1 MLLWHLDLTA
11 VFPSRSKVPKLLLI
25 RWSRVSK
32 GIFGPQLAAPNI
44 SLPGTPIRS
53 DWDRW
58 TCLYLSSD
66 NNGDRSWHAANK
78 ATKSFSFSSLS
89 FVEVHT
95 DTCCFTHT
103 TKELLSSPILIVK
116 SATSPS
122 RPERNSGKC
131 GPEWLWNAE
140 GRVRHL
146 PPPPGPRY
154 TRDSC
159 APTA

>member
-1 MLLWHLDLTA
+1 MLLWHLHLTA
-11 VFPSRSKVPKLLLI
+11 VFPTRSKVTKLQRFPKNFWTSVGSTKHLLT
-25 RWSRVSK
+25 WN
-32 GIFGPQLAAPNI
+32 PNQI
-44 SLPGTPIRS
+44 
-53 DWDRW
+53 W
-58 TCLYLSSD
+58 TCLYPSSD
-66 NNGDRSWHAANK
+66 NNGDRSWHASNK
-78 ATKSFSFSSLS
+78 ATKSFGLSSLPS
-89 FVEVHT
+89 VEVHT
-95 DTCCFTHT
+95 NTCCFTHT
-103 TKELLSSPILIVK
+103 HTKKLLSSPILIVK

>member
-1 MLLWHLDLTA
+1 MLLWHLHLTA
-11 VFPSRSKVPKLLLI
+11 LFPTRSKVTKLLLV

-32 GIFGPQLAAPNI
+32 AVFGPQLAAPNI

-53 DWDRW
+53 EHVCI
-58 TCLYLSSD
+58 CLQIITGTDHDMHLIKQPSHLASLLFLLS
-66 NNGDRSWHAANK
+66 K
-78 ATKSFSFSSLS
+78 F
-89 FVEVHT
+89 
-95 DTCCFTHT
+95 TCCFTHT
-103 TKELLSSPILIVK
+103 HTHKTKKLLSSPILIVK

-140 GRVRHL
+140 RRVRHL